1 MNAKISLSLAFL
13 VLVVLSLAPNFV
25 SAQVLNIW
33 QGTSGGGCN
42 LAGSGPCNFCDA
54 LIVTS
59 NIIKYL
65 WYVSTSIATAM
76 IVYGALRLMIA
87 GGSEDAVQKAKSIMT
102 NAVLGLVI
110 ALAAWAIINTI
121 LHFLAGSLNFPWN
134 QIRCS

>member
-1 MNAKISLSLAFL
+1 MIAKISLSIALL
-13 VLVVLSLAPNFV
+13 VPIVISLAPNF
-25 SAQVLNIW
+25 AQAQALDIW

-42 LAGSGPCNFCDA
+42 ISGSKPCNFCDVI
-54 LIVTS
+54 IVAS

-76 IVYGALRLMIA
+76 IVYGALRLTIA
-87 GGSEDAVQKAKSIMT
+87 GGSEEAVQKGKSIMM
-102 NAVLGLVI
+102 NAVLGLIV

-121 LHFLAGSLNFPWN
+121 LHLLAGNLNFPWN